1 MSGYA
6 SLSPMIGIPPIA
18 NYGVADLTTEKIRI
32 GTIINAVDSYW
43 GGAELMYVQY
53 PLSQAVK
60 VGAIMCFDL
69 ATPFVAS
76 LVANTTL
83 LGKSVGFALN
93 AVASSATAQFG
104 WIVIAG
110 QSPVWCSAS
119 VAANTAFGIVAAGQG
134 GALAAGKQ
142 INGARVTVAATT
154 TVVKAGTNTL
164 SGSANIQ
171 VPNADGWFVGTA
183 ISGTGIAAAS
193 VVSGIANDGRT
204 ITLNNAATAT
214 GSVSA
219 TGTYNDATNYWNI
232 AVFDRPQAQGPI
244 T

>member
-1 MSGYA
+1 MAYA
-6 SLSPMIGIPPIA
+6 SVSGVLGTPALA
-18 NYGVADLTTEKIRI
+18 NYGVADTPTAKVAL
-32 GTIINAVDSYW
+32 GTIINAVDPYW
-43 GGAELMYVQY
+43 GGAELVYVQY

-60 VGAIMCFDL
+60 VGAILCWDL

-104 WIVIAG
+104 WVIIAG
-110 QSPVWCSAS
+110 QFPVWCSAS

-142 INGARVTVAATT
+142 INGARVTLAATT
-154 TVVKAGTNTL
+154 TVVKAGTNTV
-164 SGSANIQ
+164 SGSPIIQ

-183 ISGTGIAAAS
+183 ISGTGIAASS
-193 VVSGIANDGRT
+193 VITGIAIDGRT
-204 ITLNNAATAT
+204 ITLNNNATAT

-219 TGTYNDATNYWNI
+219 TGTYNDATNFWNV